1 MVTTVMIGDRSVGPG
16 YPCFVIAEAGVNH
29 NGDLATALELVDVAA
44 QTGADAVKF
53 QTFQAELLATES
65 APKAEYQKQT
75 TNKDQSQ
82 LQMLR
87 QLELSATM
95 YETIKVHCL
104 AKDIMFISSPFDEKS
119 ADLLERMQ
127 VPAFKI
133 PSGEITN
140 LPFLSHVAQK
150 GYPLIVSTG
159 MANLS
164 EVESAVHTIKQ
175 ANNQKIVLLQ
185 CTSNYPANPV
195 DVNLNAMVTM
205 TTAFQVPVGYSDHT
219 TGVEV
224 SLAAAALGACVIEK
238 HFTMDRNQLGP
249 DHLASLEPNELGAL
263 IQGIRTVE
271 ASLGHGR
278 KEPSASEAETAAVA
292 RKSLVTTQDVAAGQ
306 QLTEECIAIKRPGTG
321 LPPAMISHILG
332 RTTREAIP
340 AGTIIT
346 LDLLA

>member
-53 QTFQAELLATES
+53 QTFQAELLATEY

-75 TNKDQSQ
+75 TDKDQSQ

-140 LPFLSHVAQK
+140 LPFLSHV
-150 GYPLIVSTG
+150 
-159 MANLS
+159 
-164 EVESAVHTIKQ
+164 ESAVHTIKQ

-185 CTSNYPANPV
+185 CTSNYPADPL
-195 DVNLNAMVTM
+195 DVNLKAMVTM
-205 TTAFQVPVGYSDHT
+205 STAFQVPVGYSDHT
-219 TGVEV
+219 TGIEV

-249 DHLASLEPNELGAL
+249 DHVASLEPDELAAL

-278 KEPSASEAETAAVA
+278 KEPSASEADTAAVA

-306 QLTEECIAIKRPGTG
+306 RLTEECIAIKRPGTG

-332 RTTREAIP
+332 RTTRETIP

-346 LDLLA
+346 LDLLV